1 MAAQLPGDC
10 TAFYVAPGPKPM
22 HATAEYHYDAM
33 MISSISRVKTLNAS
47 SSQFPRDWN
56 FYFFKNPDYED
67 QVKEWIDSQK
77 ITGKVC
83 RVELYPEVEGFDPAT
98 PSPIDDPE
106 FFVRQLY
113 RDFAG
118 AEPDA
123 SLIASQV
130 NKIKNCRANDET
142 CDRAHVALNIFL
154 ATGFH
159 ERGFLIMRMYQASLG
174 RLPRY
179 EEFMDAMSRFDEFK
193 NQPVPQRIDSD
204 EMMRL
209 GNRCFVLMHYFGY
222 LRRDPHAGDVEG
234 WTEILDRSGV
244 ATQVTE
250 GFINSL
256 EYRQRF
262 R

>member
-1 MAAQLPGDC
+1 
-10 TAFYVAPGPKPM
+10 
-22 HATAEYHYDAM
+22 
-33 MISSISRVKTLNAS
+33 
-47 SSQFPRDWN
+47 
-56 FYFFKNPDYED
+56 
-67 QVKEWIDSQK
+67 
-77 ITGKVC
+77 
-83 RVELYPEVEGFDPAT
+83 
-98 PSPIDDPE
+98 
-106 FFVRQLY
+106 
-113 RDFAG
+113 
-118 AEPDA
+118 
-123 SLIASQV
+123 
-130 NKIKNCRANDET
+130 
-142 CDRAHVALNIFL
+142 
-154 ATGFH
+154 
-159 ERGFLIMRMYQASLG
+159 MYQASLG